1 MTIKETRAAAG
12 LSRPQM
18 SKAIYGIPVR
28 TIEDWE
34 TGKRIPPTWV
44 EKLVIEKLQRIAKEK
59 TPE

>member
-1 MTIKETRAAAG
+1 MTIKETRTAAG

-44 EKLVIEKLQRIAKEK
+44 EKLVIEKLERMAKENP
-59 TPE
+59 PE